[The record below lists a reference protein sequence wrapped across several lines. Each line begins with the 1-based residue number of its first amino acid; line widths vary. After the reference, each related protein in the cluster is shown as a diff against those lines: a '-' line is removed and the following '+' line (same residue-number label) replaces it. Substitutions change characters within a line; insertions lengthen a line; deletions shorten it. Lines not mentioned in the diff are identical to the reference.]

1 MLCGIVRSADGMDTS
16 FSVVDTVVSG
26 TERVRNPF
34 LCAALSA
41 AVPGAGQFYTRHYVK
56 GTAFIL
62 LEAISGS
69 MAGYWYRTMNER
81 MDEADEYEEVFELAT
96 EWNDRALKAEEWAL
110 KRSEV
115 RSARYSMYNALS
127 IFVGGYVYNILDAV
141 EKSGR
146 FVSDEKRNPAVAG
159 SLAAIPGFGL
169 GQMYNGAFSKAG
181 MVMMVQSGLVVKAYN
196 EHRLMKRAEAH
207 HELAL
212 AIVDS
217 AGKAFVADKW
227 NVDWESRRKTAFRNR
242 NSFLWYSLFF
252 YMYGILD
259 AVVDAH
265 LHDYPRKMRA
275 YPDLVPQLS
284 AVGLSFEYRF

>member
-1 MLCGIVRSADGMDTS
+1 MDTS
-16 FSVVDTVVSG
+16 FSAVNTVVSG
-26 TERVRNPF
+26 TGSVRNPF
-34 LCAALSA
+34 LCVALSA
-41 AVPGAGQFYTRHYVK
+41 AVPGGGQFYTRHYVK
-56 GTAFIL
+56 GTAFVL

-81 MDEADEYEEVFELAT
+81 MDEADEYEELLDLAT
-96 EWNDRALKAEEWAL
+96 GDERALKAEEWAL
-110 KRSEV
+110 HRSEV
-115 RSARYSMYNALS
+115 RSARYSMYNALP

-146 FVSDEKRNPAVAG
+146 FASDEKRDPAIAA
-159 SLAAIPGFGL
+159 SLAAVPGLGL

-181 MVMMVQSGLVVKAYN
+181 LVMMVQSGFAVKAYN

-207 HELAL
+207 HEMAL
-212 AIVDS
+212 AIVNS
-217 AGKAFVADKW
+217 AGKAFVAEKW
-227 NVDWESRRKTAFRNR
+227 NGDWESRRKTAFRNR

-284 AVGLSFEYRF
+284 AVGMSFEYKF